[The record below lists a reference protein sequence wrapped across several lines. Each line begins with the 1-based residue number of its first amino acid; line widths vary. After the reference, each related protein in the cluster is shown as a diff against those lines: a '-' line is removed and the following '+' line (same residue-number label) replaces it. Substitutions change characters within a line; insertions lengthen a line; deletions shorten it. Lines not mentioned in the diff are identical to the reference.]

1 MAGSFKQHQIKTLNT
16 ISDEDAYVDG
26 SCEILD
32 NLEPD
37 GLESNPKWLPAP
49 QHLLKHNTNYTTGS
63 NVRERIFHVKRQGLN
78 SDFDNNSR
86 SVSNGVDY
94 FIVCEAESTNDMII
108 VSTTTNSG
116 SAKNKLTQIIGFEVG
131 EHDTEL
137 AHGNPNM
144 QAFSLR
150 DDQQF
155 ILINKSNETDKHSPE
170 TYDENL
176 SFLYM
181 NRGDTVGPLL
191 PPTFPTLSVSH
202 TSEEFTLDQ
211 FEKAFPLGDYPGI
224 LANRD
229 RFVGIIYAYQAPSGQ
244 YIKQTA
250 PYVHKIDGLI
260 SGATTQQFA
269 RLKNDENTSSGDT
282 SVTNGT
288 DRFGFSQEDEVD
300 GAGAVSIDGIS
311 SDLTNERF
319 IITKTL
325 NGKIVVNFRIVSSS
339 PQGTGAS
346 FNIEVRKDGF
356 TPQYPLI
363 FSYTIQ
369 SYQIFSTPAGTNI
382 IAQSDQLVFEPG
394 DYYLIVNANGAWNS
408 LVLRAT
414 RFQFNIDVPV
424 TNTANVNNRVA
435 KLKFTSHGSDT
446 GDVFGS
452 SSANVYKNL
461 FKSSQ
466 TYYPARD
473 LIADSGE
480 VGRTK
485 IKDFYDITG
494 PHIFITT
501 PKDTFDDAINE
512 GTYYHIANF
521 SKNNLSGVLE
531 FKDNEEKIV
540 TKRVMN
546 NDPFSHH
553 ILSGYNVKKA
563 LNRVWILGLVTD
575 FAPSNSAFS
584 PRYLAH
590 TTNGNEATTIEN
602 FNASEDFVVTDTAK
616 VFDKPLVAYITVTI
630 NIDGKEFK
638 RVTKTFLKGYVNGN
652 DKITQIPNQIGYP
665 DRRAT
670 KIEFIA
676 THNTGLQKIEYEL
689 TPHPFLNVAYNYSEE
704 QRVTTQVDG
713 TVSVPNGAA
722 SKTLNIN
729 KLYEPGKVRVSSI
742 DGFTFPLDQTYD
754 LDDMAISCVDNIQ
767 EAAQSTFGRYPVT
780 VFCANKIYGFEFG
793 QGGVLFKKLML
804 ITDDFGIYSRDAV
817 TTLAGSIFFLDKNSM
832 YVMAGNNIQEAHRP
846 IENLKEPSLSVATS
860 DPFAVTVGTTDLF
873 KGYFTGTGDP
883 RLFSDPNKNRLYIF
897 KGGNYSPL
905 KPFLIYDTRYNSYY
919 TSAQIYKDL
928 FYVGSTPYGF
938 KIESNTIK
946 IYNLHETDTSI
957 TSTNIKL
964 ATQFMPFD
972 STFNYKKLL
981 SSVLQG
987 DFETKQNEYVFIT
1000 LQGKRSTHA
1009 SPTTLIKITIG
1020 NSGADVS
1027 QDNIYLKSNR
1037 GSYQSFRL
1045 LINGTAKLTTKIG
1058 QTLFNYLPRNA
1069 KIKI

>member
-1 MAGSFKQHQIKTLNT
+1 MAGSFKQHQIKSLNT

-49 QHLLKHNTNYTTGS
+49 QHLLKHNTNYSTAG
-63 NVRERIFHVKRQGLN
+63 NIKERIFHVQREGLN
-78 SDFDNNSR
+78 TDFDHGSR
-86 SVSNGVDY
+86 SGTDY
-94 FIVCEAESTNDMII
+94 FIVCEANSTDDDII

-116 SAKNKLTQIIGFEVG
+116 SDKNKLTNIIKSDSATGF
-131 EHDTEL
+131 
-137 AHGNPNM
+137 HGNPNM

-155 ILINKSNETDKHSPE
+155 ILINDSGETDKHNPQTFNPDTS
-170 TYDENL
+170 YM
-176 SFLYM
+176 FM
-181 NRGDTVGPLL
+181 NRGDTVGQVI
-191 PPTFPTLSVSH
+191 PPTFPTLTVSH
-202 TSEEFTLDQ
+202 SNEEFSLDT
-211 FEKAFPLGDYPGI
+211 FEKAFPLGDYPGL

-229 RFVGIIYAYQAPSGQ
+229 RYVGVIFGYQTPSGQ

-250 PYVHKIDGLI
+250 PYIHKIDGLI
-260 SGATTQQFA
+260 DGQFTTNFA
-269 RLKNDENTSSGDT
+269 KLTCNDT
-282 SVTNGT
+282 STSNFDSVSVEKF
-288 DRFGFSQEDEVD
+288 RFNASAEVD
-300 GAGAVSIDGIS
+300 ELGGSVSIDNIS
-311 SDLTNERF
+311 ADTTNEKF
-319 IITKTL
+319 VVDSTL
-325 NGKIVVNFRIVSSS
+325 SVQIQIKYKVMSRTFSSANS
-339 PQGTGAS
+339 SFGAS
-346 FNIEVRKDGF
+346 FSIKIRKDGIGDAF
-356 TPQYPLI
+356 TSVFTETISPYNLYGASTGSEFTALSENI
-363 FSYTIQ
+363 SLDAGSY
-369 SYQIFSTPAGTNI
+369 FC
-382 IAQSDQLVFEPG
+382 
-394 DYYLIVNANGAWNS
+394 
-408 LVLRAT
+408 VLDDMTGFDALSVRVT
-414 RFQFNIDVPV
+414 EFNILVQ
-424 TNTANVNNRVA
+424 TNAANTVSQRNRVST
-435 KLKFTSHGSDT
+435 LKFTSNGTET
-446 GDVFGS
+446 GDIFGHS
-452 SSANVYKNL
+452 SSNPYKKA
-461 FKSSQ
+461 FSESGS
-466 TYYPARD
+466 YYPTD
-473 LIADSGE
+473 ELIDGT
-480 VGRTK
+480 GRQVVHNK
-485 IKDFYDITG
+485 IRDFYG
-494 PHIFITT
+494 LSGVHIFITT
-501 PKDTFDDAINE
+501 PKDTFDDALNE

-521 SKNNLSGVLE
+521 TKTSVDGVLD
-531 FKDNEEKIV
+531 FKDNESIIV

-553 ILSGYNVKKA
+553 SLSAYNMKKA
-563 LNRVWILGLVTD
+563 LNRVWLLGLVTD
-575 FAPSNSAFS
+575 FAPAQSSFY
-584 PRYLAH
+584 PGYLAH
-590 TTNGNEATTIEN
+590 TSTGNSATTN
-602 FNASEDFVVTDTAK
+602 LNYNPDFDFNKDLQTQVY
-616 VFDKPLVAYITVTI
+616 DKPLVCYITVTI
-630 NIDGKEFK
+630 NVDGKEFK
-638 RVTKTFLKGYVNGN
+638 RISKTFLKGHVNGST
-652 DKITQIPNQIGYP
+652 KISMIPNQIGYP

-670 KIEFIA
+670 KIEFVA
-676 THNTGLQKIEYEL
+676 THNSGYQKFEYEL
-689 TPHPFLNVAYNYSEE
+689 EKHPFLNIAYNYSED
-704 QRVTTQVDG
+704 QRLTTAVDSSVSIPTTG
-713 TVSVPNGAA
+713 TALTANR
-722 SKTLNIN
+722 K
-729 KLYEPGKVRVSSI
+729 KLYEPQKIRVSSI
-742 DGFTFPLDQTYD
+742 DGYTFPLQQTYEV
-754 LDDMAISCVDNIQ
+754 DDMAISCVDNIQ
-767 EAAQSTFGRYPVT
+767 EAAQSSFGRYPVT

-793 QGGVLFKKLML
+793 EDGVLFKKLML

-817 TTLAGSIFFLDKNSM
+817 TTLSGSIFFLDKNSM

-897 KGGNYSPL
+897 KGGNYTPL

-928 FYVGSTPYGF
+928 FYVGSSPYGF

-987 DFETKQNEYVFIT
+987 DFDTKQNEYVFIT

-1020 NSGADVS
+1020 NSSAAVS